1 MNIQLNKCTVFI
13 LKIVRKTIRE
23 VAKLK
28 GKIFSKKA
36 NNEEEYSWIY
46 NGYCDKLNQ
55 DGNDAILKILNEHKN
70 GGLMIS
76 KWGTIELEQALT
88 TYLTHQGCTL
98 IEAVKMMKGEL
109 PLPSIKGNYGLYNNA
124 GVFPMSPNIADRF
137 GEQALNDCQQIDI
150 LGSYIINES
159 YLYPLMPNVIKVN
172 LDAFYAPWL
181 FKNPWTKWLKGRK
194 VLVVHPFVESISYQY
209 HNNRVRLFDNPEV
222 LPEFESL
229 TCIKAIQT
237 QAGEKCQFKDWFEAL
252 DYMKSEIDEC
262 DYDVAI
268 IGCGAYGMSLSAHIK
283 RQGKVA
289 IHLAG
294 WTQMLFGVYGE
305 RWVSQQSK
313 YSSVINQYWIRPNKN
328 ENVKNGGRIEGG
340 CYW

>member
-1 MNIQLNKCTVFI
+1 M
-13 LKIVRKTIRE
+13 KITINTITIFL
-23 VAKLK
+23 LK
-28 GKIFSKKA
+28 GIRKVVNLFKIRKDSPHM
-36 NNEEEYSWIY
+36 ETSWIY
-46 NGYCDKLNQ
+46 EEYCDKKGQ
-55 DGNDAILKILNEHKN
+55 AGNDAILQILENYKG

-76 KWGTIELEQALT
+76 KWGTIEFSQALT
-88 TYLTHQGCTL
+88 TYLIFTRGVY
-98 IEAVKMMKGEL
+98 IKEIVKMVKGEL
-109 PLPSIKGNYGLYNNA
+109 PIPSINGNYALYNNA
-124 GVFPMSPNIADRF
+124 GVFPLSPQMSDRF
-137 GEQALNDCQQIDI
+137 GKQALLDCQQIDI
-150 LGSYIINES
+150 LGSYIKNES
-159 YLYPLMPNVIKVN
+159 YLFPLMPNAIKVN

-181 FKNPWTKWLKGRK
+181 FRNPWTKWLKGKK

-209 HNNRVRLFDNPEV
+209 HNNRERLFVNPEV

-229 TCIKAIQT
+229 VCIKAVQT
-237 QAGEKCQFKDWFEAL
+237 QAGEKCQFRDWFEAL
-252 DYMKSEIDEC
+252 DYMKKQIDEC

-268 IGCGAYGMSLSAHIK
+268 IGCGAYGMSLAAHVK

-328 ENVKNGGRIEGG
+328 ENVKNGCKIEGG

>member
-1 MNIQLNKCTVFI
+1 M
-13 LKIVRKTIRE
+13 KITINTITIFL
-23 VAKLK
+23 LK
-28 GKIFSKKA
+28 GIRKVVNLFKIRKDSPHM
-36 NNEEEYSWIY
+36 ETSWIY
-46 NGYCDKLNQ
+46 EEYCDKKGQ
-55 DGNDAILKILNEHKN
+55 AGNDAILQILENYKG

-76 KWGTIELEQALT
+76 KWGTIEFSQALT
-88 TYLTHQGCTL
+88 TYLIFTRGVY
-98 IEAVKMMKGEL
+98 IKEIVKMVKGEL
-109 PLPSIKGNYGLYNNA
+109 PIPSINGNYALYNNA
-124 GVFPMSPNIADRF
+124 GVFPLSPQMSDRF
-137 GEQALNDCQQIDI
+137 GKQALLDCQQIDI
-150 LGSYIINES
+150 LGSYIKNES
-159 YLYPLMPNVIKVN
+159 YLFPLMPNAIKVN

-181 FKNPWTKWLKGRK
+181 FRNPWTKWLKGKK

-209 HNNRVRLFDNPEV
+209 HNNRERLFVNPEV

-229 TCIKAIQT
+229 VCIKAVQT
-237 QAGEKCQFKDWFEAL
+237 QAGEKCHFRDWFEAL
-252 DYMKSEIDEC
+252 DYMKKQIDEC

-268 IGCGAYGMSLSAHIK
+268 IGCGAYGMSLAAHVK

-328 ENVKNGGRIEGG
+328 ENVKNGGKIEGG